1 MTQITDNQQLTDWR
15 VAERRDLAINIGPR
29 LAQFVRGNGA
39 YVWDDEGKEYLD
51 FLSGIAVNALGHAH
65 PVFVQAVSEQAATLS
80 QVSNWFTTPQQ
91 LQLASTIKRI
101 AHIPEGG
108 RVYFCNSGT
117 EAIEAA
123 FKLARLHGGP
133 ERPRMIALDGA
144 FHGRTMG
151 ALALTAKRAMK
162 DDFEPLPGGVEHIT
176 PTIEALQT
184 AMGDDVA
191 AVFLEPIQGEAGVQ
205 PLSDE
210 FLQAVRELTTQ
221 HGALMIV
228 DEIQTGIGRTGAW
241 FGYESSGVTPD
252 AMTLAKGLG
261 GGFPIGALVMWPSCS
276 ALLSP
281 GTHGSTFGGNPLATA
296 VAEAVVGEVERSG
309 LVENAGQRGAELAE
323 GVLGLQHPLVK
334 SVRGRGLLLGIA
346 LNQTVANAV
355 RDAAQEAGLI
365 VNAANDSTIRIAP
378 PLNIDQDEIAVF
390 LERFQQAL
398 DAVAASSGGDA

>member
-1 MTQITDNQQLTDWR
+1 MTQITENEQLTDWR

-39 YVWDDEGKEYLD
+39 YIWDDQGTEYLD

-91 LQLASTIKRI
+91 LQLAVTIKRI
-101 AHIPEGG
+101 AGIAEGG

-117 EAIEAA
+117 EAVEAA

-133 ERPRMIALDGA
+133 ERPRVIAFEGA

-162 DDFEPLPGGVEHIT
+162 DDFEPLPGGVEHIA
-176 PTIEALQT
+176 PTIEALEA

-205 PLSDE
+205 PLSDAL
-210 FLQAVRELTTQ
+210 LQAVRELTTK

-228 DEIQTGIGRTGAW
+228 DEIQTGIGRTGSW

-252 AMTLAKGLG
+252 AITLAKGLG

-276 ALLSP
+276 SLLSP

-296 VAEAVVGEVERSG
+296 VAEAVVGEIERAG
-309 LVENAGQRGAELAE
+309 LVENAHERGAQLID
-323 GVLGLQHPLVK
+323 GVLGLQHPLVE
-334 SVRGRGLLLGIA
+334 SVRGRGLLLGIV
-346 LNQTVANAV
+346 LTQPVANAV
-355 RDAAQEAGLI
+355 RDAAQRAGLI

-378 PLNIDQDEIAVF
+378 PLNIDSDEIAVF
-390 LERFQQAL
+390 LERFQTAL
-398 DAVAASSGGDA
+398 DAVASNAGGAA